1 MCAGLSGD
9 SSLSAALVDRA
20 RQRKL
25 IGSLDLRLVERIAAT
40 GTGTQ
45 RNANV
50 DWSEARRL
58 NVFRFG
64 IATAAG
70 VDIPMRLFRT
80 VGPQVQA
87 WRARAPSV
95 GLAPRVAAARE
106 GAADRKSPRLNSRH
120 SYAPP
125 VPSSA

>member
-87 WRARAPSV
+87 WRARA
-95 GLAPRVAAARE
+95 ARSAE
-106 GAADRKSPRLNSRH
+106 DNSELPPPLRFSFGASWLHKQQT
-120 SYAPP
+120 
-125 VPSSA
+125 